1 MIKILFLYIKNIYFF
16 IMQTVNKLEY
26 LIRKNKKN
34 LDLIKNQTISISDE
48 EYTELYTPSGQH
60 SG

>member
-48 EYTELYTPSGQH
+48 EYAELYTPSGQH